1 MSEVLIIHKRF
12 GNKTLTD
19 RKRLA
24 WRGQGYVAVA
34 SYLSVDGPND
44 GRSETHAGDKA
55 VLEVL
60 VQDDC
65 LEDGTAEHEE
75 SQSETPP

>member
-1 MSEVLIIHKRF
+1 M
-12 GNKTLTD
+12 
-19 RKRLA
+19 
-24 WRGQGYVAVA
+24 A

-65 LEDGTAEHEE
+65 LEDGTAKHEE
-75 SQSETPP
+75 SQGETPP